1 MRRVI
6 IGTLVIGCLVAV
18 GIPSLSLLYVPL
30 DARHDV
36 QPAPAQRRQPDIVLV
51 TIDALRADHLSGY
64 GYGRLTSPAIDAFSE
79 HAVLFTQAVAQAP
92 YTKAS
97 IASLMSGLYPT
108 AHKAVTT
115 TAPFPETMTGH
126 LTTAPITT
134 DVLSSGITTLAEGLR
149 AAGYRTLGFTANP
162 FLIAPFGF
170 AQGFDVFE
178 FFPGQDFAAAA
189 RIVDTALTAVQRSGP
204 MPVFLWLHLMEPH
217 SPYAPPALTSGLF
230 RPVGRPQPIPS
241 TVSIPAWLIEGSP
254 RDLRLYESRYD
265 EEVAAADVA
274 IDVLVRELGDLRDRE
289 NTVVVLTADHGE
301 QFLDHG
307 GWEHSDTL
315 YDELIRVPLIIR
327 VPQVRPR
334 IVSSQVQLIDL
345 YPTLLE
351 LGRAEAQPG
360 QVGQTL
366 IPVLHGAE
374 RSQPAFSE
382 IAGGQYAI
390 RMDGWKL
397 IVWADGRQAL
407 FDLRHDSHEQHDVA
421 TAEPARVASLRRVL
435 DRYLAAAIVRGR
447 TIEGAG
453 AAVDPRVL
461 QRLRTLG
468 YVGS

>member
-1 MRRVI
+1 M
-6 IGTLVIGCLVAV
+6 
-18 GIPSLSLLYVPL
+18 
-30 DARHDV
+30 
-36 QPAPAQRRQPDIVLV
+36 
-51 TIDALRADHLSGY
+51 
-64 GYGRLTSPAIDAFSE
+64 
-79 HAVLFTQAVAQAP
+79 
-92 YTKAS
+92 
-97 IASLMSGLYPT
+97 
-108 AHKAVTT
+108 
-115 TAPFPETMTGH
+115 
-126 LTTAPITT
+126 
-134 DVLSSGITTLAEGLR
+134 
-149 AAGYRTLGFTANP
+149 
-162 FLIAPFGF
+162 
-170 AQGFDVFE
+170 
-178 FFPGQDFAAAA
+178 
-189 RIVDTALTAVQRSGP
+189 
-204 MPVFLWLHLMEPH
+204 
-217 SPYAPPALTSGLF
+217 
-230 RPVGRPQPIPS
+230 
-241 TVSIPAWLIEGSP
+241 
-254 RDLRLYESRYD
+254 YESRYD
-265 EEVAAADVA
+265 EEIAAADVA

-390 RMDGWKL
+390 RLDEWKL
-397 IVWADGRQAL
+397 IVWADGRHAL